1 MFKKMKLAVAL
12 KRVSMDLKVMGVGMA
27 PIPWHHML
35 TTCYKTLRCT
45 LYFAETIDEKKD
57 DCQSYYVKKGSYIP

>member
-35 TTCYKTLRCT
+35 TTWLDYSPAIRH
-45 LYFAETIDEKKD
+45 
-57 DCQSYYVKKGSYIP
+57 